1 MLFFKKNEIEDKE
14 MGKETVTSI
23 IGQDMHLLGDVNF
36 KGKLRLDG
44 KAEGNVRGEYL
55 ILGETGSVIGD
66 IAAGI
71 FVCSGHVE
79 GNVNVKKLHVIKG
92 GTINGK
98 VETTDLFV
106 ESGAVL
112 NGEVKSRSKDI
123 RLVPG
128 SSIPREEWDAKVKE
142 AVTPQTTPADKS
154 KVTSKT

>member
-1 MLFFKKNEIEDKE
+1 MLFFKKDMEDDD
-14 MGKETVTSI
+14 MGSETVTSI
-23 IGQDMHLLGDVNF
+23 IGKDMRLLGDVDF

-44 KAEGNVRGEYL
+44 KVEGNIRGEYL
-55 ILGETGSVIGD
+55 ILGGTGSITGD
-66 IAAGI
+66 VAAGV

-79 GNVNVKKLHVIKG
+79 GNINVKKLHVIKE

-128 SSIPREEWDAKVKE
+128 SSIPREEWDARVQE
-142 AVTPQTTPADKS
+142 AAQPSPSPDKAKAIS
-154 KVTSKT
+154 

>member
-1 MLFFKKNEIEDKE
+1 MGFFTKNDMEDNE
-14 MGKETVTSI
+14 LGKETVTSV
-23 IGQDMHLLGDVNF
+23 IGKDMRLLGDIDF

-44 KAEGNVRGEYL
+44 KVEGNIKGEYL
-55 ILGETGSVIGD
+55 ILGETGAITGD
-66 IAAGI
+66 VAAGI

-79 GNVNVKKLHVIKG
+79 GNINVKKLHVIKG

-128 SSIPREEWDAKVKE
+128 SSIPREEWDARVQE
-142 AVTPQTTPADKS
+142 AAKTT
-154 KVTSKT
+154 TSPETAKAVS